1 MSKPHHN
8 RQTQPNASTHPATL
22 SPDELDRLLQA
33 LLDHEIDFPAVAAR
47 LGLSIADLAAL
58 VTSPDIRQ
66 TLETLRQALSQR
78 ARLLS
83 VTSETAALGAL
94 CTVMDELGD
103 ASERREA
110 LEAEKA
116 AAEKQADT
124 TKAEA
129 VANALAALI
138 ARDKQ
143 LAELSRCA
151 RATLTYARATRPD
164 TRQEFPEQTLRLA
177 GGSE

>member
-1 MSKPHHN
+1 
-8 RQTQPNASTHPATL
+8 
-22 SPDELDRLLQA
+22 
-33 LLDHEIDFPAVAAR
+33 
-47 LGLSIADLAAL
+47 
-58 VTSPDIRQ
+58 
-66 TLETLRQALSQR
+66 ALSQR

-124 TKAEA
+124 AKAEA
-129 VANALAALI
+129 AANALAALI

>member
-1 MSKPHHN
+1 
-8 RQTQPNASTHPATL
+8 PNASTHTATL
-22 SPDELDRLLQA
+22 SPDELDSLLQA

-116 AAEKQADT
+116 A
-124 TKAEA
+124 
-129 VANALAALI
+129 
-138 ARDKQ
+138 
-143 LAELSRCA
+143 
-151 RATLTYARATRPD
+151 
-164 TRQEFPEQTLRLA
+164 
-177 GGSE
+177 